1 MVANRSFFVYL
12 VNSLTVDSRLAML
25 VSKKTVAHYE
35 ERKVRRKYTL
45 KYTLKHTLKQK
56 KRRKKRKKKSR
67 VLLLFLSEILF
78 HSIIGLNTRIA
89 MLNVKNERISR
100 FLIIFM
106 LFWCLKPKIG

>member
-1 MVANRSFFVYL
+1 MIRPPSDGL
-12 VNSLTVDSRLAML
+12 SQTQ
-25 VSKKTVAHYE
+25 AHYE

-45 KYTLKHTLKQK
+45 KFTLKYTLKQKKSAK
-56 KRRKKRKKKSR
+56 KRRKKRKQKSR

-78 HSIIGLNTRIA
+78 QPILGLNTRIA
-89 MLNVKNERISR
+89 LINVKNERISR